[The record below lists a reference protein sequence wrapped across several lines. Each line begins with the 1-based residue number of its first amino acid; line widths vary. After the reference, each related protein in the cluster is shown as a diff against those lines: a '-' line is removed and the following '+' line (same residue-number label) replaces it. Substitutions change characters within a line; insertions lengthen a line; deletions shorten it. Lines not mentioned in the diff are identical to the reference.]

1 MAVGRRAAHLSVVL
15 DRKKGERSQIRRY
28 FTKSAN
34 RQPIPELVQGVHF
47 EIAAMTF
54 RYPEDLI

>member
-34 RQPIPELVQGVHF
+34 RQAIPELVQG
-47 EIAAMTF
+47 TGY
-54 RYPEDLI
+54 RSL